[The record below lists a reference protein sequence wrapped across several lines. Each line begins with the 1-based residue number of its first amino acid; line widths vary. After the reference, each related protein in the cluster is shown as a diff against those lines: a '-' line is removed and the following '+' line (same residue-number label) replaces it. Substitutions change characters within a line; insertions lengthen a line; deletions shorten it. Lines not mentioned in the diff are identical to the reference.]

1 MSSAEDTQNGQR
13 KTESRLQAD
22 ALNKKGFYRGFIVE
36 KRKMAGKD
44 NLTPFTSD
52 NAKEMQRKGA
62 EKRKENNAKKKLM
75 SQIYAE
81 FLEKE
86 YNVRQGDKERK
97 LTGAEL
103 VNECMK
109 KIIARGD
116 SSSVSLMTELRKA
129 LEGEKVNLSGTVKTE
144 METTEDR
151 LKAFQKIVQKN
162 D

>member
-1 MSSAEDTQNGQR
+1 MNDE
-13 KTESRLQAD
+13 
-22 ALNKKGFYRGFIVE
+22 
-36 KRKMAGKD
+36 
-44 NLTPFTSD
+44 NLKPCTKE
-52 NAKEMQRKGA
+52 NARERQLKSA

-116 SSSVSLMTELRKA
+116 SASVSLMKEVREGTEGTKMQ
-129 LEGEKVNLSGTVKTE
+129 LSGSINTSLQ
-144 METTEDR
+144 TTEEM
-151 LKAFQKIVQKN
+151 KAEFKELMGIK

>member
-1 MSSAEDTQNGQR
+1 MN
-13 KTESRLQAD
+13 
-22 ALNKKGFYRGFIVE
+22 E
-36 KRKMAGKD
+36 K
-44 NLTPFTSD
+44 NLRTPTREE
-52 NAKEMQRKGA
+52 ARAMQRKGA

-116 SSSVSLMTELRKA
+116 SASVSLMREVRSCLD
-129 LEGEKVNLSGTVKTE
+129 GENIKISGDVSATLN
-144 METTEDR
+144 MTTEDR
-151 LKAFQKIVQKN
+151 IKLFEEIVK
-162 D
+162 

>member
-1 MSSAEDTQNGQR
+1 MSNEN
-13 KTESRLQAD
+13 
-22 ALNKKGFYRGFIVE
+22 
-36 KRKMAGKD
+36 
-44 NLTPFTSD
+44 NLRTPTSEE
-52 NAKEMQRKGA
+52 AKEMQKKSA
-62 EKRKENNAKKKLM
+62 EKRKENTAKRKLM

-116 SSSVSLMTELRKA
+116 SSSVSLMREVREATEGQKIN
-129 LEGEKVNLSGTVKTE
+129 LEGNVKAE
-144 METTEDR
+144 MQTTEER
-151 LKAFQKIVQKN
+151 LKIFDEIIGEK
-162 D
+162 

>member
-1 MSSAEDTQNGQR
+1 MN
-13 KTESRLQAD
+13 
-22 ALNKKGFYRGFIVE
+22 E
-36 KRKMAGKD
+36 K
-44 NLTPFTSD
+44 NLRTPTSEE
-52 NAKEMQRKGA
+52 AREMQRKGA

-116 SSSVSLMTELRKA
+116 SSSVSLMTEIRKA
-129 LEGEKVNLSGTVKTE
+129 MEGDKVNLEGNVKAE
-144 METTEDR
+144 MQTTEER
-151 LKAFQKIVQKN
+151 LKIFDELIGGK
-162 D
+162 

>member
-1 MSSAEDTQNGQR
+1 
-13 KTESRLQAD
+13 
-22 ALNKKGFYRGFIVE
+22 
-36 KRKMAGKD
+36 MAGGNPSK
-44 NLTPFTSD
+44 LVPCTPE
-52 NAKEMQRKGA
+52 NARERQLKSA

-116 SSSVSLMTELRKA
+116 SASVSLMREVRETI
-129 LEGEKVNLSGTVKTE
+129 EGQKINLSGEIKTD
-144 METTEDR
+144 MQTTEDR
-151 LKAFQKIVQKN
+151 IKAFKN
-162 D
+162 LMGKNE

>member
-1 MSSAEDTQNGQR
+1 MGKPNPQN
-13 KTESRLQAD
+13 
-22 ALNKKGFYRGFIVE
+22 LNPCNSE
-36 KRKMAGKD
+36 
-44 NLTPFTSD
+44 
-52 NAKEMQRKGA
+52 NARERQLKSA

-81 FLEKE
+81 FLERE

-116 SSSVSLMTELRKA
+116 SASVSLMREVRECI
-129 LEGEKVNLSGTVKTE
+129 EGQKINLSGEIKTE

>member
-1 MSSAEDTQNGQR
+1 MNDE
-13 KTESRLQAD
+13 
-22 ALNKKGFYRGFIVE
+22 
-36 KRKMAGKD
+36 
-44 NLTPFTSD
+44 NLKPCTKE
-52 NAKEMQRKGA
+52 NARERQLKSA

-116 SSSVSLMTELRKA
+116 SASVSLMREVREGTEGTKMQI
-129 LEGEKVNLSGTVKTE
+129 SGNVSATLQ
-144 METTEDR
+144 TTEER
-151 LKAFQKIVQKN
+151 MKEFEELMK
-162 D
+162 

>member
-1 MSSAEDTQNGQR
+1 MSNEN
-13 KTESRLQAD
+13 
-22 ALNKKGFYRGFIVE
+22 
-36 KRKMAGKD
+36 
-44 NLTPFTSD
+44 NLRTTTTD
-52 NAKEMQRKGA
+52 EAKEMQKKSA

-116 SSSVSLMTELRKA
+116 SSSVSLMREVREATEGQKIN
-129 LEGEKVNLSGTVKTE
+129 LEGNVKAE
-144 METTEDR
+144 MQTTEDR
-151 LKAFQKIVQKN
+151 LKIFDELIGEK
-162 D
+162 

>member
-1 MSSAEDTQNGQR
+1 
-13 KTESRLQAD
+13 
-22 ALNKKGFYRGFIVE
+22 
-36 KRKMAGKD
+36 MAGGNPSK
-44 NLTPFTSD
+44 LKPCTPE
-52 NAKEMQRKGA
+52 NARERQLKSA

-86 YNVRQGDKERK
+86 YDVRQGDKTRK
-97 LTGAEL
+97 LSGAEL

-116 SSSVSLMTELRKA
+116 SSSVSLLKELR
-129 LEGEKVNLSGTVKTE
+129 EGTEGSKINLSGNIKTE

-151 LKAFQKIVQKN
+151 VKLFEDLVGK
-162 D
+162 